1 MFSGRTAKPL
11 FLAAEVAF
19 SPPLSA
25 FDQDSGVNSPLTYA
39 ITSGNDDGYF
49 SIDTATGLVYQTE
62 EIDREELVRRRKVNE
77 TDALE
82 QSPFLHKRLR
92 ESLTAQTSK

>member
-1 MFSGRTAKPL
+1 MPSCVINCIPL
-11 FLAAEVAF
+11 KRHPTFLFQGDPLMELVLF

-49 SIDTATGLVYQTE
+49 SIDTDTGLIYQIE
-62 EIDREELVRRRKVNE
+62 EIDREELVRKRKVGE
-77 TDALE
+77 TDE
-82 QSPFLHKRLR
+82 YTQPKVM
-92 ESLTAQTSK
+92 

>member
-1 MFSGRTAKPL
+1 MKL
-11 FLAAEVAF
+11 VAF

-39 ITSGNDDGYF
+39 ITSGNADGYF

-77 TDALE
+77 MRLLIHLVP
-82 QSPFLHKRLR
+82 SSKKGCVNLSLHRR
-92 ESLTAQTSK
+92 QFAF

>member
-1 MFSGRTAKPL
+1 MPQGEAVREP
-11 FLAAEVAF
+11 VAF

-49 SIDTATGLVYQTE
+49 SIDTATGLIYQVE
-62 EIDREELVRRRKVNE
+62 EIDREELVRKRKVSE
-77 TDALE
+77 TDEYSQPKVA
-82 QSPFLHKRLR
+82 
-92 ESLTAQTSK
+92 